1 MCSDSTPA
9 PVQSFIIPLLFHMS
23 VIHSK
28 TEYNY
33 NSLIVALGAGAAF
46 FALFVGIVVILL
58 QKRQKSLTGDRHTTL
73 LIKRTPEKPL
83 TLKKPTAVRSPGQVV
98 GAGVLL
104 KKSPSPTGSKSPPGA
119 SAAGTPIDPR
129 RKSLESFAERSNRSS
144 VDSSAK
150 NSPDVEAAIEAVEQS
165 KVNPPEPEVVSDSCL
180 FLRPVAH
187 ERVINI
193 MASFVRQIVLH
204 QIACLPLIRSLSR
217 MQTMDESTIM
227 MRGFRCRSQ
236 QRLLGPRVV
245 WAKK

>member
-1 MCSDSTPA
+1 M
-9 PVQSFIIPLLFHMS
+9 SFF
-23 VIHSK
+23 HSK

-58 QKRQKSLTGDRHTTL
+58 QKRQKSLNGDRHTTL

-119 SAAGTPIDPR
+119 STAGTPIDPR
-129 RKSLESFAERSNRSS
+129 RKSLESLAERSNRSS

-165 KVNPPEPEVVSDSCL
+165 KVTLSQPEVVSHSCL
-180 FLRPVAH
+180 LFSSPCPRDRH
-187 ERVINI
+187 QRDSFCRKSERLP
-193 MASFVRQIVLH
+193 AS
-204 QIACLPLIRSLSR
+204 LIRFLSR
-217 MQTMDESTIM
+217 MQTMDL
-227 MRGFRCRSQ
+227 C
-236 QRLLGPRVV
+236 
-245 WAKK
+245 